1 MVYKL
6 LCAGSGAELSP
17 LAKQELRQLGCEG
30 PDLFIAQ
37 CTSTDRGP
45 HDLPCS
51 AENDLEV
58 LNDSRVSGGDVTP
71 NKGMQSR
78 NSFNDA

>member
-51 AENDLEV
+51 AEND
-58 LNDSRVSGGDVTP
+58 SRVSGGDVTP